1 MDIYPLIADRLRW
14 DSSAL
19 DEAIS
24 VLDHWEARGVGTARR
39 RSEWLGLLVAAKS
52 SPQGLEELLRLLL
65 DTSDEARRLKDFAP
79 FAGVLPRDERRKA
92 FLQCTYDH

>member
-14 DSSAL
+14 DSSVL
-19 DEAIS
+19 DEAIG
-24 VLDHWEARGVGTARR
+24 VLARWDVQDVGNARR
-39 RSEWLGLLVAAKS
+39 RDEWRGLLLAAKNDC
-52 SPQGLEELLRLLL
+52 QGFDELLRLLL

-79 FAGVLPRDERRKA
+79 LAGVLPRGERRKA